1 MPILNHTYTINGLF
15 RGLFMITNEIL
26 FLIHSCACAISA
38 LGALW
43 LGPSALVGLVC
54 MFGIIANIFV
64 SKQITLFG
72 FETIATD
79 AFIVGSIF
87 CLNMLQEHFGRAW
100 ALKAIAANFYVTV
113 VYLIFSLL
121 HVAYTPNAFDTMDGN
136 FVAILNP
143 MPRIIISSVIV
154 YLISQYLDAVLFGYL
169 KRVFKGKY
177 LPLRNVLS
185 MATSQLVDTVLFS
198 YAALY
203 GSVYSVVSIVIVS
216 YSIKMIVI
224 ALTAPFTGLSYFI
237 KSRDTHA
244 KSI

>member
-1 MPILNHTYTINGLF
+1 
-15 RGLFMITNEIL
+15 MIANEIL
-26 FLIHSCACAISA
+26 FLIHSCACAVSA

-43 LGPSALVGLVC
+43 LGPSALVGLTC

-121 HVAYTPNAFDTMDGN
+121 HIAYIPNAFDIMHLH
-136 FVAILNP
+136 FEAILVP
-143 MPRIIISSVIV
+143 MPRIIVSSVIV
-154 YLISQYLDAVLFGYL
+154 YLISQYLDAVIFGYL
-169 KRVFKGKY
+169 KRLFNGKY
-177 LPLRNVLS
+177 LPLRNIVS
-185 MATSQLVDTVLFS
+185 MSVSQLVDTVLFS
-198 YAALY
+198 YVALY
-203 GSVYSVVSIVIVS
+203 GSVHSVISIIIVS
-216 YSIKMIVI
+216 YTVKMIVI
-224 ALTAPFTGLSYFI
+224 ALTAPFTGLSYYI
-237 KSRDTHA
+237 KPRDRHA
-244 KSI
+244 ESI